1 MANEL
6 LCKCKNCAK
15 VWEEPQNL
23 PMEMTE
29 WTKAVKKIRCPH
41 CQSAKLSILFGEAAS
56 AELGVPSSYMPPK
69 GSNDAS

>member
-23 PMEMTE
+23 PMEVIE
-29 WTKAVKKIRCPH
+29 WTKAVKRIRCPH
-41 CQSAKLSILFGEAAS
+41 CRSAQLSILFGEAAS
-56 AELGVPSSYMPPK
+56 AELGGVSSCTQPEK
-69 GSNDAS
+69 SK